1 MHALLADPRACDFF
15 HAIRLLQRQQAELPR
30 IGYANLPKD
39 EAVRFGQT
47 PSLAHPSTLIETF
60 EPSADNRP
68 AKLKLTYHGLLGVN
82 GPLPLN
88 YTEHAMDRGHVH
100 RDRTFTAFLDV
111 FHHRMMSFLA
121 RAWADNNIAVD
132 LDRPEDSH
140 FRRYISSLIGQGQPS
155 LQNTDALPDSSRLYF
170 AGWLSREARSTEGL
184 GKILG
189 DFFGTVAEVV
199 PFQGRWLA
207 IPLENRSQLA
217 GARSS
222 GVLGESVILGETVW
236 DCCLSFR
243 IKLGPLYFDRFRQLL
258 PGQRAFERLR
268 CWVKTYVGEEFF
280 WDVSFAVK
288 SEGIPQMQLG
298 STSQLG
304 YNTWLFAGQ
313 CVGGVREVVFESRAA

>member
-1 MHALLADPRACDFF
+1 MHNLLKDPQGCDFF
-15 HAIRLLQRQQAELPR
+15 HAIRLLQRHNAELPR

-39 EAVRFGQT
+39 EPVRFGQT
-47 PSLAHPSTLIETF
+47 PSLAYPSTLIETF
-60 EPSADNRP
+60 EPAAEGRS
-68 AKLKLTYHGLLGVN
+68 AKLKLLYHGLLGVN

-88 YTEHAMDRGHVH
+88 YTEHAMERSHAH

-132 LDRPEDSH
+132 QDRPDDSH
-140 FRRYISSLIGQGQPS
+140 FRRYVGSLIGEGQASRQGG
-155 LQNTDALPDSSRLYF
+155 NALPDNSRLYF
-170 AGWLSREARSTEGL
+170 SGWLSRGARSTEGL

-189 DFFGTVAEVV
+189 DFFGTAAEVV
-199 PFQGRWLA
+199 PFRGRWLA
-207 IPLENRSQLA
+207 IPPENRSRLG

-243 IKLGPLYFDRFRQLL
+243 IKLGPLYFDRFRELL
-258 PGQRAFERLR
+258 PGQLSFERLR
-268 CWVKTYVGEEFF
+268 SWVKSYVGEEFF
-280 WDVSFAVK
+280 WDVAFTVK
-288 SEGIPQMQLG
+288 SAGIPPVQLG
-298 STSQLG
+298 KSAQLG

-313 CVGGVREVVFESRAA
+313 DADGVREVIFEPRAA